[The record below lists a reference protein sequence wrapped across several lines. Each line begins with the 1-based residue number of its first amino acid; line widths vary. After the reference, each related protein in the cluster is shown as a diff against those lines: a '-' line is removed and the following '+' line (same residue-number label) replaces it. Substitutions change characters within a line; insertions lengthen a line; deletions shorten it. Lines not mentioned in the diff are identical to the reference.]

1 MPGFKS
7 RDPIPGTPGYVGE
20 SSQRH
25 SEQTDYERGEIRAN
39 QRTPEPLME
48 GGGGGEYED
57 RGNGEDLAGDV
68 GVSAGDGGGL
78 EQKMQDETRHDAK

>member
-25 SEQTDYERGEIRAN
+25 HEHPAAEQAEIRPN
-39 QRTPEPLME
+39 QRTPEPLQ
-48 GGGGGEYED
+48 GGGGGEAAIE
-57 RGNGEDLAGDV
+57 
-68 GVSAGDGGGL
+68 
-78 EQKMQDETRHDAK
+78 EQITQKFSDETRHDAK